1 MVMKKLD
8 IQFMCEGI
16 FDPFLNNIK
25 KWAQNGLRLK
35 LRIKVHRLLEKEG
48 GGGKGESPSPWSL
61 EWYFG
66 YNINSS
72 HIKLNKETT
81 SN

>member
-1 MVMKKLD
+1 MVMEKLD
-8 IQFMCEGI
+8 IQFTCERI
-16 FDPFLNNIK
+16 FDPFLNSMK

-35 LRIKVHRLLEKEG
+35 LRIKAQRLLEKERGEEG
-48 GGGKGESPSPWSL
+48 GSPWPWSL

-66 YNINSS
+66 YSINSS
-72 HIKLNKETT
+72 HIKLNKGST